1 MSSSKNRILDAA
13 EQIVFRLGAAHLTID
28 AVAAEAAMSK
38 GGVLYHFPTKEDLIR
53 GMIWRLIQ
61 VYEAEVARLEALDPC
76 PKGRKLRA
84 MLGASFRPVEAQFR
98 CDRLAAALLAAV
110 ATNPA
115 LLQPVREHSDAMHA
129 ALLEDGIE
137 PDLAA
142 VIHLAAE
149 GLWLTGLLET
159 LGMDAP
165 KRERIV
171 QKLYSLTSAEMP

>member
-1 MSSSKNRILDAA
+1 MYSSKNRILDAA
-13 EQIVFRLGAAHLTID
+13 EQIVFRDGAAHLTID

-53 GMIWRLIQ
+53 GMIGRLIE
-61 VYEAEVARLEALDPC
+61 VYETEVRRLEELDPC

-84 MLGASFRPVEAQFR
+84 MLGASFRPAEGQCR

-115 LLQPVREHSDAMHA
+115 LLEPVREHSDAVHA
-129 ALLEDGIE
+129 ALLEDGVE

-149 GLWLTGLLET
+149 GLWLTQLLEI
-159 LGMDAP
+159 LGIDAQ

-171 QKLYSLTSAEMP
+171 HKLYSLTTAEMS